1 MQLSA
6 SQGIGTCK
14 EPIAS
19 CASQEAKIVIDA
31 RLSFLASN
39 STHKKQR
46 FVSANHNNNNN
57 NIVFCPK
64 QVGVG

>member
-19 CASQEAKIVIDA
+19 SASQEAKIVIDA
-31 RLSFLASN
+31 RLRFLASN
-39 STHKKQR
+39 STHKKQDLFQQITPATMDSIGR
-46 FVSANHNNNNN
+46 MTHSE
-57 NIVFCPK
+57 
-64 QVGVG
+64 